1 MLFNEGT
8 WKNVSYSFL
17 QNIYF
22 KLNFKKNMWNPEQ
35 AVQHMRDCRPH
46 ILLHSKQ
53 WEALRIF
60 HKENVNDEPLKSL

>member
-1 MLFNEGT
+1 
-8 WKNVSYSFL
+8 
-17 QNIYF
+17 
-22 KLNFKKNMWNPEQ
+22 MWNPEQ

-60 HKENVNDEPLKSL
+60 HKEIVNGSEKSL